1 MRLSLVFIIVVFLI
15 NFVNASCSD
24 NQIDINSASLEELKE
39 LIGIGPGKAQAI
51 VDERPYESLDDLV
64 NAYGIAEATLKRI
77 KSQGLACVEED
88 KMEEEKEESKIVAE
102 KIIEIKTGEVINLA
116 PKDIKKEGSL
126 KKLDKSNYA
135 VYGFILFSILLA
147 MLFVLKL
154 KKQNKD
160 EIE

>member
-1 MRLSLVFIIVVFLI
+1 MNSKTLSKEALNIIKEYKEMEISGIKISCPYFINKGQKIR
-15 NFVNASCSD
+15 AG
-24 NQIDINSASLEELKE
+24 LKVM
-39 LIGIGPGKAQAI
+39 IGKG
-51 VDERPYESLDDLV
+51 S
-64 NAYGIAEATLKRI
+64 
-77 KSQGLACVEED
+77 
-88 KMEEEKEESKIVAE
+88 
-102 KIIEIKTGEVINLA
+102 
-116 PKDIKKEGSL
+116 PKDIKEERDL